1 TPVSVEVMPK
11 MGRDRWTKHSGR
23 IHRGPGERASEQD
36 VEGDGRSNRK
46 PCQTAR
52 TWIHCRAV
60 DHEYEKESQNSF
72 HQNSLRGGEI
82 NGKLRSSSNDDI
94 APEQTEA
101 NQSGG
106 DSTKQLRD
114 PVTERR
120 RPCHMAATDQA
131 EGHGRV
137 QLATRN
143 MQGSR
148 NKGGDG
154 ETVSKGDGDDVVPG
168 GFDRSNPDEDQRER
182 SNEFSEQRAKFSHE
196 VTQQIGFE
204 LTTVFG
210 FRRVAQ
216 GRGYRDARED
226 VDLTSGVI

>member
-1 TPVSVEVMPK
+1 MVMPK
-11 MGRDRWTKHSGR
+11 ICCYRWAKHSRG
-23 IHRGPGERASEQD
+23 IHRGPGERTSEQD
-36 VEGDGRSNRK
+36 VECDGRSNRK
-46 PCQTAR
+46 PRQTASA
-52 TWIHCRAV
+52 WIHGGAV
-60 DHEYEKESQNSF
+60 NHEDEKESQNSF

-82 NGKLRSSSNDDI
+82 DGKLRSSSNDDI
-94 APEQTEA
+94 APKQTEA

-154 ETVSKGDGDDVVPG
+154 ETG
-168 GFDRSNPDEDQRER
+168 
-182 SNEFSEQRAKFSHE
+182 
-196 VTQQIGFE
+196 
-204 LTTVFG
+204 
-210 FRRVAQ
+210 
-216 GRGYRDARED
+216 
-226 VDLTSGVI
+226 

>member
-1 TPVSVEVMPK
+1 
-11 MGRDRWTKHSGR
+11 
-23 IHRGPGERASEQD
+23 
-36 VEGDGRSNRK
+36 
-46 PCQTAR
+46 
-52 TWIHCRAV
+52 
-60 DHEYEKESQNSF
+60 ESQNSF

-120 RPCHMAATDQA
+120 RPCHMAAADQA

-137 QLATRN
+137 QLANRN

-168 GFDRSNPDEDQRER
+168 GFDRAHPDEDQRER
-182 SNEFSEQRAKFSHE
+182 SNEFSKHRARFSHN
-196 VTQQIGFE
+196 VMHSDRSRVDNSGRIGPSAGPHTRPQE
-204 LTTVFG
+204 RKGPSNLS
-210 FRRVAQ
+210 R
-216 GRGYRDARED
+216 
-226 VDLTSGVI
+226 